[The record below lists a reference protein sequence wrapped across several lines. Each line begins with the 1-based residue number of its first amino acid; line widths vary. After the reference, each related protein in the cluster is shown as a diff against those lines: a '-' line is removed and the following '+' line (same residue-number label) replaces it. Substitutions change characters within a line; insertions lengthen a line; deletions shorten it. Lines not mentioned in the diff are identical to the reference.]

1 MFFKAFFNTSHKHAR
16 TAARYVC
23 DIYTRITYTH
33 THTPSVGAEVV
44 CSFFN
49 FLIFLVLRGA
59 EGGASSG
66 DVTDSRG
73 ASANSDFCSER
84 GE

>member
-1 MFFKAFFNTSHKHAR
+1 MFLC
-16 TAARYVC
+16 V
-23 DIYTRITYTH
+23 
-33 THTPSVGAEVV
+33 HTPLKWAEVV
-44 CSFFN
+44 LLVFN
-49 FLIFLVLRGA
+49 FLIFLFYGGA